1 MPDTVATARSES
13 GVGSAPTRWVAR
25 LAGSKVAMPEA
36 LANWPPPSTYSRPAG
51 EAAAAASWI
60 ATGSRPAVCT
70 DDPCSTEMVSVDD
83 SGGIEPAER
92 VGAASHRGHGRVLHR
107 RG

>member
-25 LAGSKVAMPEA
+25 LAGSNVAMPDA
-36 LANWPPPSTYSRPAG
+36 LAIWPPPITYSRPAG

-70 DDPCSTEMVSVDD
+70 DDPCNTEMVAVDD
-83 SGGIEPAER
+83 PE
-92 VGAASHRGHGRVLHR
+92 ASSPPNA
-107 RG
+107 

>member
-36 LANWPPPSTYSRPAG
+36 LAMLPPPSTYSRPAG

-70 DDPCSTEMVSVDD
+70 DDPCNTEMVSVDD
-83 SGGIEPAER
+83 PE
-92 VGAASHRGHGRVLHR
+92 ASSPPNA
-107 RG
+107 